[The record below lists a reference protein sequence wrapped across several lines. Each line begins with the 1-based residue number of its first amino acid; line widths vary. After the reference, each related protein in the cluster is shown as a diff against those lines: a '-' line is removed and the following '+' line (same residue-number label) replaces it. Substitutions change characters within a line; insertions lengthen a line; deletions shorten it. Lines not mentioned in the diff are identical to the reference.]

1 MSEPNVEISIADPE
15 KIRKTIDSYLKNLG
29 VDVSDAM
36 DEAIT
41 EVGKEAVEK
50 LKATSPVRK
59 KGKSTGYAKAWKF
72 KKNIKSKT
80 GAIESKVYNE
90 QGNLTHLLEKEHPIL
105 ANGMVVGRA
114 KAHPHIKPVEEWVQS
129 ELPRRFAKK
138 IQKSG
143 GPK

>member
-1 MSEPNVEISIADPE
+1 MSQNTEINIGDPQ
-15 KIRKTIDSYLKNLG
+15 KFKTTMDSFLKNLG
-29 VDVSDAM
+29 VDVSDAL
-36 DEAIT
+36 DEAVT

-59 KGKSTGYAKAWKF
+59 KGKSTGYSKAWKF
-72 KKNIKSKT
+72 KKSVKGKT

-90 QGNLTHLLEKEHPIL
+90 QGNLTHLLEKEHPIVS
-105 ANGMVVGRA
+105 NGRVVGRA

-129 ELPRRFAKK
+129 ELPKRFTQK

-143 GPK
+143 GLK